1 MRLAKQ
7 IHKHFDDLHVL
18 KGVDLEVKKGEV
30 VSIVGASGAGKTT
43 LLQILGTLDKPSKH
57 TYSNLVINNVDVMAL
72 SNKALA
78 TFRNEKLGFVFQFHQ
93 LIAELSAVENA
104 MLPMLI
110 AGLKRSTAEKE
121 AKERLAYLGLEHRFS
136 HKPGQL
142 SGGEQQRVSIARAL
156 AMKPSVILADEP
168 SGNLDSK
175 NAKHIHELFLKMRDD
190 FDLTFLIVTH
200 NLELAQLA
208 DRRVE
213 LADGRINDLNT

>member
-1 MRLAKQ
+1 MISCRNISKEFSQ
-7 IHKHFDDLHVL
+7 VSVL
-18 KGVDLEVKKGEV
+18 KDISLEVKAKEIVCITGE
-30 VSIVGASGAGKTT
+30 SGAGKST
-43 LLQILGTLDKPSKH
+43 LLHIAGTLLSPSSGELTIAGEDATQLKG
-57 TYSNLVINNVDVMAL
+57 NKL
-72 SNKALA
+72 SA
-78 TFRNEKLGFVFQFHQ
+78 FRNKHLGFVFQFHQ

-110 AGLKRSTAEKE
+110 AGQKRSTAEKE

>member
-1 MRLAKQ
+1 MISCRTISKEFSQ
-7 IHKHFDDLHVL
+7 VSVL
-18 KGVDLEVKKGEV
+18 KNISLEVKAKEIVCITGE
-30 VSIVGASGAGKTT
+30 SGAGKST
-43 LLQILGTLDKPSKH
+43 LLHIAGTLLSPSSGELTIAGEDATQLKG
-57 TYSNLVINNVDVMAL
+57 NKL
-72 SNKALA
+72 SA
-78 TFRNEKLGFVFQFHQ
+78 FRNKHLGFVFQFHQ

-121 AKERLAYLGLEHRFS
+121 AKERLAYLGLAHRFS

>member
-1 MRLAKQ
+1 MITCRNISKEFSQ
-7 IHKHFDDLHVL
+7 VSVL
-18 KGVDLEVKKGEV
+18 KDISLEVKAKEIVCITGE
-30 VSIVGASGAGKTT
+30 SGAGKST
-43 LLQILGTLDKPSKH
+43 LLHIAGTLLSPSSGELTIAGEDATQLKG
-57 TYSNLVINNVDVMAL
+57 NKL
-72 SNKALA
+72 SA
-78 TFRNEKLGFVFQFHQ
+78 FRNKHLGFVFQFHQ

-156 AMKPSVILADEP
+156 TMKPSVILADEP

-208 DRRVE
+208 ERRVE

>member
-1 MRLAKQ
+1 VISCRNISKEFSQ
-7 IHKHFDDLHVL
+7 VSVL
-18 KGVDLEVKKGEV
+18 KHISLEVKAKEIVCITGE
-30 VSIVGASGAGKTT
+30 SGAGKST
-43 LLQILGTLDKPSKH
+43 LLHIAGTLLSPSSGELTIAGEDATQLKG
-57 TYSNLVINNVDVMAL
+57 NKL
-72 SNKALA
+72 SA
-78 TFRNEKLGFVFQFHQ
+78 FRNKHLGFVFQFHQ

>member
-1 MRLAKQ
+1 VISCRNISKEFSQ
-7 IHKHFDDLHVL
+7 VSVL
-18 KGVDLEVKKGEV
+18 KNISLEVKAKEIVCITGE
-30 VSIVGASGAGKTT
+30 SGAGKST
-43 LLQILGTLDKPSKH
+43 LLHIAGTLLSPSSGELTIAGEDATQLKG
-57 TYSNLVINNVDVMAL
+57 NKL
-72 SNKALA
+72 SA
-78 TFRNEKLGFVFQFHQ
+78 FRNKHLGFVFQFHQ

>member
-1 MRLAKQ
+1 MISCRNISKEFSQ
-7 IHKHFDDLHVL
+7 VSVL
-18 KGVDLEVKKGEV
+18 KDISLEVKAKEIVCITGE
-30 VSIVGASGAGKTT
+30 SGAGKST
-43 LLQILGTLDKPSKH
+43 LLHIAGTLLSPSSGELTIAGEDATQLKG
-57 TYSNLVINNVDVMAL
+57 NKL
-72 SNKALA
+72 SA
-78 TFRNEKLGFVFQFHQ
+78 FRNKHLGFVFQFHQ

-110 AGLKRSTAEKE
+110 AGQKRSTAEKE

-190 FDLTFLIVTH
+190 FDLTFLMVTH

>member
-1 MRLAKQ
+1 MISCRTISKEFSQ
-7 IHKHFDDLHVL
+7 VSVL
-18 KGVDLEVKKGEV
+18 KDISLEVKAKEIVCITGE
-30 VSIVGASGAGKTT
+30 SGAGKST
-43 LLQILGTLDKPSKH
+43 LLHIAGTLLSPSSGELTIAGEDATQLKG
-57 TYSNLVINNVDVMAL
+57 NKL
-72 SNKALA
+72 SA
-78 TFRNEKLGFVFQFHQ
+78 FRNKHLGFVFQFHQ

-121 AKERLAYLGLEHRFS
+121 AKERLAYLGLAHRFS

>member
-1 MRLAKQ
+1 MISCRTISKEFSQ
-7 IHKHFDDLHVL
+7 VSVL
-18 KGVDLEVKKGEV
+18 KDISLEVKAKEIVCITGE
-30 VSIVGASGAGKTT
+30 SGAGKST
-43 LLQILGTLDKPSKH
+43 LLHIAGTLLSPSSGELTIAGEDATQLKG
-57 TYSNLVINNVDVMAL
+57 NKL
-72 SNKALA
+72 SA
-78 TFRNEKLGFVFQFHQ
+78 FRNKHLGFVFQFHQ

>member
-1 MRLAKQ
+1 VISCRNISKEFSQ
-7 IHKHFDDLHVL
+7 VSVL
-18 KGVDLEVKKGEV
+18 KEISLEVKAKEIVCITGE
-30 VSIVGASGAGKTT
+30 SGAGKST
-43 LLQILGTLDKPSKH
+43 LLHIAGTLLSPSSGELTIAGEDATQLKG
-57 TYSNLVINNVDVMAL
+57 NKL
-72 SNKALA
+72 SA
-78 TFRNEKLGFVFQFHQ
+78 FRNKHLGFVFQFHQ

-121 AKERLAYLGLEHRFS
+121 AKERLAYLGLAHRFS

>member
-1 MRLAKQ
+1 VISCRNISKEFSQ
-7 IHKHFDDLHVL
+7 VSVL
-18 KGVDLEVKKGEV
+18 KDISLEVKAKEIVCITGE
-30 VSIVGASGAGKTT
+30 SGAGKST
-43 LLQILGTLDKPSKH
+43 LLHIAGTLLSPSSGELTIAGEDATQLKG
-57 TYSNLVINNVDVMAL
+57 NKL
-72 SNKALA
+72 SA
-78 TFRNEKLGFVFQFHQ
+78 FRNKHLGFVFQFHQ

-121 AKERLAYLGLEHRFS
+121 AKERLAYLGLAHRFS

-175 NAKHIHELFLKMRDD
+175 KCQ
-190 FDLTFLIVTH
+190 TYP
-200 NLELAQLA
+200 
-208 DRRVE
+208 
-213 LADGRINDLNT
+213 

>member
-1 MRLAKQ
+1 MISCRNISKEFSQ
-7 IHKHFDDLHVL
+7 VPVL
-18 KGVDLEVKKGEV
+18 KDISLELKAKEIVCITGE
-30 VSIVGASGAGKTT
+30 SGAGKST
-43 LLQILGTLDKPSKH
+43 LLHIAGTLLSPSSGELTIAGEDATQLKG
-57 TYSNLVINNVDVMAL
+57 NKL
-72 SNKALA
+72 SA
-78 TFRNEKLGFVFQFHQ
+78 FRNKHLGFVFQFHQ
-93 LIAELSAVENA
+93 LITELSAVENA

-208 DRRVE
+208 ERRVE

>member
-1 MRLAKQ
+1 MKD
-7 IHKHFDDLHVL
+7 IS
-18 KGVDLEVKKGEV
+18 LEVKTKEIVCITGE
-30 VSIVGASGAGKTT
+30 SGAGKST
-43 LLQILGTLDKPSKH
+43 LLHIAGTLLSPSSGELKIAGEDA
-57 TYSNLVINNVDVMAL
+57 TKLQGNRL
-72 SNKALA
+72 SA
-78 TFRNEKLGFVFQFHQ
+78 FRNKHLGFVFQFHQ
-93 LIAELSAVENA
+93 LIAELSAVENT

-110 AGLKRSTAEKE
+110 AGITRSKAEKE
-121 AKERLAYLGLEHRFS
+121 AKDRLVYLGLEHRVG

>member
-1 MRLAKQ
+1 VISCRNISKEFSQ
-7 IHKHFDDLHVL
+7 VSVL
-18 KGVDLEVKKGEV
+18 KDISLEVKAKEIVCITGE
-30 VSIVGASGAGKTT
+30 SGAGKST
-43 LLQILGTLDKPSKH
+43 LLHIAGTLLSPSSGELTIAGEDATQLKG
-57 TYSNLVINNVDVMAL
+57 NKL
-72 SNKALA
+72 SA
-78 TFRNEKLGFVFQFHQ
+78 FRNKHLGFVFQFHQ

-121 AKERLAYLGLEHRFS
+121 AKERLAYLGLAHRFS

>member
-1 MRLAKQ
+1 VISCRNISKEFSQ
-7 IHKHFDDLHVL
+7 VSVL
-18 KGVDLEVKKGEV
+18 KDISLEVKAKEIVCITGE
-30 VSIVGASGAGKTT
+30 SGAGKST
-43 LLQILGTLDKPSKH
+43 LLHIAGTLLSPSSGELTIAGEDATQLKG
-57 TYSNLVINNVDVMAL
+57 NKL
-72 SNKALA
+72 SA
-78 TFRNEKLGFVFQFHQ
+78 FRNKHLGFVFQFHQ

-208 DRRVE
+208 DRLVE

>member
-1 MRLAKQ
+1 VISCRNISKEFSQ
-7 IHKHFDDLHVL
+7 VSVL
-18 KGVDLEVKKGEV
+18 KDISLEVKAKEIVCITGE
-30 VSIVGASGAGKTT
+30 SGAGKST
-43 LLQILGTLDKPSKH
+43 LLHIAGTLLSPSSGDLTIAGEDATQLKG
-57 TYSNLVINNVDVMAL
+57 NKL
-72 SNKALA
+72 SA
-78 TFRNEKLGFVFQFHQ
+78 FRNKHLGFVFQFHQ

-104 MLPMLI
+104 MLPMQI

>member
-1 MRLAKQ
+1 MISCRTISKEFSQ
-7 IHKHFDDLHVL
+7 VSVL
-18 KGVDLEVKKGEV
+18 KDISLEVKAKEIVCITGE
-30 VSIVGASGAGKTT
+30 SGAGKST
-43 LLQILGTLDKPSKH
+43 LLHIAGTLLSPSSGELTIAGEDATQLKG
-57 TYSNLVINNVDVMAL
+57 NKL
-72 SNKALA
+72 SA
-78 TFRNEKLGFVFQFHQ
+78 FRNKHLGFVFQFHQ

-121 AKERLAYLGLEHRFS
+121 AKERLAYLGLAHRFS

-175 NAKHIHELFLKMRDD
+175 NAKRIHELFLKMRDD

>member
-1 MRLAKQ
+1 MISCRNISKEFSQ
-7 IHKHFDDLHVL
+7 VSVL
-18 KGVDLEVKKGEV
+18 KDISLEVKAKEIVCITGE
-30 VSIVGASGAGKTT
+30 SGAGKST
-43 LLQILGTLDKPSKH
+43 LLHIAGTLLSPSSGDLTIAGEDATQLKG
-57 TYSNLVINNVDVMAL
+57 NKL
-72 SNKALA
+72 SA
-78 TFRNEKLGFVFQFHQ
+78 FRNKHLGFVFQFHQ

-156 AMKPSVILADEP
+156 AMKPSIILADEP